1 MVPLLAFRMDYSLAL
16 LFPRTTHAT
25 EDLPHWLTENESPP
39 RSKMSIAPELV
50 SPADLEREKQA
61 SVTSLSS
68 RTSRN
73 ISLHTL
79 HVPNDPAS
87 TVPN

>member
-1 MVPLLAFRMDYSLAL
+1 MVPLLAFWMDYSLAL
-16 LFPRTTHAT
+16 LFPGTTQAT

-50 SPADLEREKQA
+50 SPIDSQREKQA
-61 SVTSLSS
+61 SVTSLSW

-79 HVPNDPAS
+79 HAPNDLAS
-87 TVPN
+87 TVPD